1 MFDTIIEQLLLQY
14 TILNCSTILSQRTN
28 MLGWLIRETV
38 EITGK
43 ALGYAA
49 DEIGDIA
56 SAISDIPDT
65 LSKAY
70 NSTTEQPKTKDGQDT
85 TAPTAD

>member
-28 MLGWLIRETV
+28 MLGWLIRETA
-38 EITGK
+38 ELTGK

-56 SAISDIPDT
+56 SAVSDIPDT

-70 NSTTEQPKTKDGQDT
+70 NSTNKPEEKKNEDT
-85 TAPTAD
+85 PAPSAD